1 MEELGQL
8 QGVLLGFLLLFFLL
22 LLLLLLLIG
31 LDNMEEGWEIV
42 SGV

>member
-22 LLLLLLLIG
+22 LLLLFLLIG

>member
-22 LLLLLLLIG
+22 LLLLFLLIG
-31 LDNMEEGWEIV
+31 LDNMEEGWEII